1 MPNWVMRC
9 GWGGFLVFFTGCLAP
24 IAIKVDGGITQ
35 TKPIEAT
42 VRADLSPYNSPDP
55 FHPVVLPGT
64 KGQKRVA
71 IIELDGVLVQDSLV
85 GLGSQGSNPVAV
97 FHEKLL
103 AAEEDPLV
111 VGVVLRINSPG
122 GTVSASEIVAGEVR
136 GFRDRTGKRVVAHIL
151 ETGTGGAYLIASASN
166 RITVSPGALVGGIG
180 VVFPVVLLEKMLDIL
195 SITDQSIK
203 SGELIDMGT
212 ASRKMEP
219 PEREMMEAMAKEHHD
234 RFKTAVSLT
243 RKIPEKLLD
252 GRVMTATMAQ
262 SGGLVDEICS
272 LNHAVTLASG
282 RTDKDASS
290 PQEVEVVL
298 YRKGLETARSVY
310 DTIPNQPLQATALPL
325 SIPGLDRTRQGGF
338 WYLWMSDPTLTR
350 LTGK

>member
-1 MPNWVMRC
+1 M
-9 GWGGFLVFFTGCLAP
+9 
-24 IAIKVDGGITQ
+24 I
-35 TKPIEAT
+35 
-42 VRADLSPYNSPDP
+42 
-55 FHPVVLPGT
+55 
-64 KGQKRVA
+64 
-71 IIELDGVLVQDSLV
+71 
-85 GLGSQGSNPVAV
+85 
-97 FHEKLL
+97 
-103 AAEEDPLV
+103 
-111 VGVVLRINSPG
+111 
-122 GTVSASEIVAGEVR
+122 
-136 GFRDRTGKRVVAHIL
+136 
-151 ETGTGGAYLIASASN
+151 ETGFHRWDIAALLDASDLFVLTTMLEGGL
-166 RITVSPGALVGGIG
+166 P
-180 VVFPVVLLEKMLDIL
+180 L
-195 SITDQSIK
+195 SV
-203 SGELIDMGT
+203 
-212 ASRKMEP
+212 
-219 PEREMMEAMAKEHHD
+219 MEAMAKEHHD

>member
-24 IAIKVDGGITQ
+24 IAIKVDGGLTQ
-35 TKPIEAT
+35 TKPIEAA

-85 GLGSQGSNPVAV
+85 GLGSQGSNPVVV
-97 FHEKLL
+97 FHEKLQ

-122 GTVSASEIVAGEVR
+122 GTVSASDIVAGEVR
-136 GFRDRTGKRVVAHIL
+136 RFRDRTGKKVVAHIL

-166 RITVSPGALVGGIG
+166 RITASPGALVGGIG

-219 PEREMMEAMAKEHHD
+219 SEREMMEAMAKEHHD
-234 RFKTAVSLT
+234 RFKAAISIS

-252 GRVMTATMAQ
+252 GRIMTATMAQ

-272 LNHAVTLASG
+272 LNDAVALASG
-282 RTDKDASS
+282 RTDKNASP